1 MLFWQILIDGFA
13 ISALYA
19 LGATGFTLIFGVSG
33 VLNLSH
39 GAIMVAAA
47 VAAWAAAGE
56 LHVGAYLA
64 ALIGV
69 LVGMVLAFAT
79 YFITVRPIQRSSRIV
94 EAEKEIFILTA
105 TLLWGII
112 LQELVAYLFTNNAKT
127 VLPIV
132 EGVATV
138 FGVRTPT
145 NEFFTAAICWVVIGL
160 LWLLVNRTRRGK
172 AVLAASM
179 NPRGVTL
186 LGIELSSIYLL
197 VWAVYGLLA
206 GIAGVLLGM
215 FLGVSSYSVGP
226 LTASGCSGGADRAYD
241 VHLPPV
247 LDRPRGPG
255 GRSLPAS
262 LRVRL
267 RARAPDGRVLHG
279 RVRHVVGPAVRFRR
293 RGQLRPDLSHRS
305 RRLHGRH
312 PRRAALARRPDLGV
326 PGGRRGGGRHRRR
339 HPRLA
344 RVASARAVF
353 RLDDAGRGVAA
364 AEFRRRLRRMDRR
377 RDRSDRSRRHVDLSL
392 IHISEP

>member
-1 MLFWQILIDGFA
+1 MQFWQILIDGFA

-47 VAAWAAAGE
+47 VAAWAVSAE

-64 ALIGV
+64 ALVGV

-79 YFITVRPIQRSSRIV
+79 YFITVRPIQRSTRIAH
-94 EAEKEIFILTA
+94 AEKEIFILTA

-112 LQELVAYLFTNNAKT
+112 IQELVAYLFTNNAKT

-132 EGVATV
+132 EGVVTV

-145 NEFFTAAICWVVIGL
+145 NEFFTAMVCWLVIGL

-186 LGIELSSIYLL
+186 LGIELSSIYYT
-197 VWAVYGLLA
+197 VWAVYGVLA
-206 GIAGVLLGM
+206 GIAGILLGM

-226 LTASGCSGGADRAYD
+226 LTASAFSIVVLGGLGSVSGSLIAAY
-241 VHLPPV
+241 VVGYLETLTAYLISPAYRTIPALLLLV
-247 LDRPRGPG
+247 VVMYVRPRGLF
-255 GRSLPAS
+255 GRT
-262 LRVRL
+262 
-267 RARAPDGRVLHG
+267 
-279 RVRHVVGPAVRFRR
+279 
-293 RGQLRPDLSHRS
+293 
-305 RRLHGRH
+305 
-312 PRRAALARRPDLGV
+312 
-326 PGGRRGGGRHRRR
+326 
-339 HPRLA
+339 
-344 RVASARAVF
+344 
-353 RLDDAGRGVAA
+353 
-364 AEFRRRLRRMDRR
+364 
-377 RDRSDRSRRHVDLSL
+377 
-392 IHISEP
+392 